1 MRKLPLIF
9 LLGFA
14 VLSNNCKKSSGGNS
28 NTTLLTTSAWIYDTG
43 GIDADNNGTI
53 DSPFPAGFIQT
64 CEADNLISFKAD
76 GSGVIDEGATK
87 CNAADPQDRSF
98 NWSFKNN
105 GTVLNIPD
113 SLYGLPGGDLKI
125 NILTSTKLEFE
136 KQVQITT
143 PITTTVYAIIDL
155 KH

>member
-1 MRKLPLIF
+1 MRKFSLFF

-14 VLSNNCKKSSGGNS
+14 LLSSNCKKSSGGSS

-53 DSPFPAGFIQT
+53 DSPFPAGFIQS
-64 CEADNLISFKAD
+64 CESDNLISFKSD
-76 GSGVIDEGATK
+76 GTGIIDEGATK
-87 CNAADPQDRSF
+87 CNAADLQDRSF
-98 NWSFKNN
+98 TWSFKDNS
-105 GTVLNIPD
+105 TLNIPD
-113 SLYGLPGGDLKI
+113 SIYGIPGGDLKI
-125 NILTSTKLEFE
+125 NTLTSTKLEFE
-136 KQVQITT
+136 KQVQITN

>member
-1 MRKLPLIF
+1 MRKLSLFF

-14 VLSNNCKKSSGGNS
+14 MVISNCKKSSSGNS
-28 NTTLLTTSAWIYDTG
+28 NTALLTTSAWIYDTG

-53 DSPFPAGFIQT
+53 DSPFPAGFIQA
-64 CEADNLISFKAD
+64 CEIDNLISFKTD

-98 NWSFKNN
+98 AWSLKNN
-105 GTVLNIPD
+105 NTLNIPD
-113 SLYGLPGGDLKI
+113 SIYGVPGGDLKI
-125 NILTSTKLEFE
+125 NTLTSTKLELE

>member
-1 MRKLPLIF
+1 MKKLSLF
-9 LLGFA
+9 LLLGIA
-14 VLSNNCKKSSGGNS
+14 LLSNNCKKSSSGNS

-53 DSPFPAGFIQT
+53 DSPFPAGFIQA
-64 CEADNLISFKAD
+64 CEVDNLISFKSD

-87 CNAADPQDRSF
+87 CNTTDPQDRSF
-98 NWSFKNN
+98 VWSFKNN
-105 GTVLNIPD
+105 NTLNIPD
-113 SLYGLPGGDLKI
+113 SIYGVPGGDLKI
-125 NILTSTKLEFE
+125 NTLTSTKLELE
-136 KQVQITT
+136 KQVQITS